1 MQKKKRFITI
11 GAVILLIIMSVCAC
25 AKQKEFDAKTYV
37 QSSLDAC
44 YHGEFADYADLMG
57 ISEEDAKNQFEEDFD
72 EKIRQQ
78 FDDSDPIT
86 EEGIAAYAGKMK
98 EIKALAKYEV
108 QDAEKAEDGSYTVSV
123 KVEPSNVFQ
132 TLEESSV
139 TVSNEKIQQG
149 LDGTDP
155 EVFASVLTESIQ
167 KSIDQNSYGEPV
179 IVKVT
184 VKKDHV
190 GSYGLD
196 ASEMNKLETA
206 MFPDE

>member
-1 MQKKKRFITI
+1 M
-11 GAVILLIIMSVCAC
+11 GVCAC
-25 AKQKEFDAKTYV
+25 TKQEDFDAKTYV
-37 QSSLDAC
+37 QGSLDAC
-44 YHGEFADYADLMG
+44 YHGEFADYADLLG

-72 EKIRQQ
+72 EQIRQQ
-78 FDDSDPIT
+78 FDGSDPIT
-86 EEGIAAYAGKMK
+86 EEGIDAYTEKMK
-98 EIKALAKYEV
+98 EIKTLAKYEV

-139 TVSNEKIQQG
+139 DVSNEKIQQG
-149 LDGTDP
+149 LDGNDP

-167 KSIDQNSYGEPV
+167 KSIDQNFYGEPV